1 MFFLRYGEKKIFRDA
16 VQSRD
21 STLVWGKEKQPCQRE
36 AKLIRVGRIFPLL
49 PLLLTHPL
57 SLSRKRETE
66 KTRLDNIYAQRE
78 RYVRTKNYT
87 HFLDNYKLII
97 ATATITASTATT
109 TTTTKKTSTTWT
121 TTIAEA
127 PTTTR

>member
-1 MFFLRYGEKKIFRDA
+1 VR
-16 VQSRD
+16 
-21 STLVWGKEKQPCQRE
+21 RE
-36 AKLIRVGRIFPLL
+36 AKLIRVGRIFPLF

-97 ATATITASTATT
+97 ATATITASTPTT
-109 TTTTKKTSTTWT
+109 TTTWT